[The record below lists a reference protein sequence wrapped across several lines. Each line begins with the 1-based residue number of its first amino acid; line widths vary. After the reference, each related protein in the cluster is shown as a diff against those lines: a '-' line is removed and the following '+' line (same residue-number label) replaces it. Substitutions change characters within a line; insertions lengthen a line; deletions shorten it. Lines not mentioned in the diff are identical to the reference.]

1 MCLCILRWMQY
12 TYMQA
17 HWHIWTSAIGIQF
30 TDEQTNR
37 GGIKYSRM
45 SWKADVHAWLI
56 CPISG
61 NYPKDPSCPKAGM
74 TGVH

>member
-1 MCLCILRWMQY
+1 MDIGQRKREFSMQ
-12 TYMQA
+12 TN
-17 HWHIWTSAIGIQF
+17 
-30 TDEQTNR
+30 EQTKR
-37 GGIKYSRM
+37 EGITYSRM

-61 NYPKDPSCPKAGM
+61 NYSKDLSCPKAGM